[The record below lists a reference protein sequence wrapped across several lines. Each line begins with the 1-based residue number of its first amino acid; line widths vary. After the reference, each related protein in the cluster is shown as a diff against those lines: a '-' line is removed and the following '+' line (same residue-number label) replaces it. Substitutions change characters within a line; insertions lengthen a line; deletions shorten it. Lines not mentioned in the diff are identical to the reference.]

1 MKNVTLADIA
11 NKTGF
16 SVNTVSHALHDKKDI
31 SAKTKEQ
38 IQAVA
43 KEMGYI
49 RNSSASSLRSGKTK
63 SIAIIVGDISNP
75 HFSIMIKEME
85 TLFRKKGYTSFILNT
100 DEDEEMEWTAITS
113 AISKNVDGIILCPVQ
128 KTEGNV
134 RYLMETGIPFTL
146 IGRRFDQIPTNYVVC
161 DDENG
166 GYLAASYLL
175 SENHR
180 RILFLNGGAYISS
193 AKERLLGI
201 QRAFVE
207 KGTPLDHLRVVT
219 IPVVNSNQE
228 AAIIQI
234 LKENADCTAILCF
247 SDIIAMQ
254 VCHGLGRM
262 HVSIPDQVSVV
273 GFDNIA
279 STFSFPM
286 LLSSVTSSKN
296 KVSEEAVKV
305 LLEMMEGRGE
315 VHRQIVLP
323 TKIILRETTKF
334 TGGS

>member
-1 MKNVTLADIA
+1 MKSVTLADIA
-11 NKTGF
+11 KETGF

-31 SAKTKEQ
+31 SAKTKER

-63 SIAIIVGDISNP
+63 SVAIIIGDISNP

-85 TLFRKKGYTSFILNT
+85 TLLRKEGYTSFILNT

-128 KTEGNV
+128 KTERNV
-134 RYLMETGIPFTL
+134 RYLLETGIPFTL
-146 IGRRFDQIPTNYVVC
+146 RGRRFDRIPTHYVVC

-166 GYLAASYLL
+166 GYVAASYLL
-175 SENHR
+175 SEKHR
-180 RILFLNGGAYISS
+180 RILFLNGGGHISS
-193 AKERLLGI
+193 ARERLLGI

-207 KGTPLDHLRVVT
+207 NGTPLEHLRVVT

-234 LKENADCTAILCF
+234 LKENIDCTAILCF

-262 HVSIPDQVSVV
+262 HVSIPGQVSVV

-296 KVSEEAVKV
+296 KVSEEAVKI
-305 LLEMMEGRGE
+305 LLAVMEGKGE
-315 VHRQIVLP
+315 AYRQVVLP